1 MRRLTLLVNADN
13 TLWESNVF
21 FEHTLERFFS
31 LVEPFGYA
39 RAYARHILNETERQ
53 NIQQHGYGV
62 RSFARSLEQS
72 YVKLAGGLAQR
83 SALDEVASMVAE
95 LEHTP
100 PRVLD
105 GVPETLAYLSSRHR
119 MILFTKGEAAEEA
132 AKVER
137 SGLQGF
143 FDSIE
148 IVADKN
154 IRVYGDLVDKHHVV
168 KSYAWL
174 VGSSAQLEIN
184 PALQAGLNA
193 AFVPHAP
200 TWNKEDAELHGGA
213 GKLLI
218 VSSFRGL
225 RDHF

>member
-13 TLWESNVF
+13 TLWESSVF

-39 RAYARHILNETERQ
+39 RAYARHILNETERH
-53 NIQQHGYGV
+53 NIQQHGYGL

-72 YVKLAGGLAQR
+72 YMKLAGGLAQK
-83 SALDEVASMVAE
+83 SALEEVASMAAE

-119 MILFTKGEAAEEA
+119 MILFTEGEPAEEA

-148 IVADKN
+148 IVADKS
-154 IRVYGDLVDKHHVV
+154 IRVYLDLIDKHHVV
-168 KSYAWL
+168 KSHAWL
-174 VGSSAQLEIN
+174 VGSNALQEIN

-193 AFVPHAP
+193 AFVPHAA
-200 TWNKEDAELHGGA
+200 TATRESTDVQSGT

>member
-1 MRRLTLLVNADN
+1 VRRLTLLVNADN

-72 YVKLAGGLAQR
+72 YMKLAGGLAQR

-119 MILFTKGEAAEEA
+119 MILFTKGEPAEEA

-148 IVADKN
+148 IVPEKN

-168 KSYAWL
+168 KSTAWL
-174 VGSSAQLEIN
+174 IGSNAELEIN

-200 TWNKEDAELHGGA
+200 SWNRENAELHSGT

>member
-21 FEHTLERFFS
+21 FEHTLERFFL

-39 RAYARHILNETERQ
+39 RAYARHILNETERH

-72 YVKLAGGLAQR
+72 Y
-83 SALDEVASMVAE
+83 M
-95 LEHTP
+95 P

-119 MILFTKGEAAEEA
+119 MILFTKGEPAEEA

-148 IVADKN
+148 IVTDKS
-154 IRVYGDLVDKHHVV
+154 IRVYRDLIDKHHVV
-168 KSYAWL
+168 KSHAWL
-174 VGSSAQLEIN
+174 VGSSALEEIN

-193 AFVPHAP
+193 AFVPHSA
-200 TWNKEDAELHGGA
+200 TWNKEASELQSGT

-225 RDHF
+225 RNHF

>member
-72 YVKLAGGLAQR
+72 YMKLAGGLAQR

-174 VGSSAQLEIN
+174 VGSNAQLEIN

-200 TWNKEDAELHGGA
+200 TWNREDAELHGGA

>member
-1 MRRLTLLVNADN
+1 MRRLTLLINADN

-62 RSFARSLEQS
+62 HSFARSLGQS
-72 YVKLAGGLAQR
+72 YLKLAGGLAQK
-83 SALDEVASMVAE
+83 SALQEIADMVAD

-119 MILFTKGEAAEEA
+119 MILFTKGEPAEEA

-148 IVADKN
+148 IVAEKS
-154 IRVYGDLVDKHHVV
+154 IPVYEGLIDKHHVV
-168 KSYAWL
+168 KLHSWL
-174 VGSSAQLEIN
+174 VGSSAQQEIN

-193 AFVPHAP
+193 AFVPHSAS
-200 TWNKEDAELHGGA
+200 WNGEGAQLQSGA

-218 VSSFRGL
+218 VSTFRGL

>member
-21 FEHTLERFFS
+21 FENTLERFFS

-72 YVKLAGGLAQR
+72 YMKLAGGLAQR

-105 GVPETLAYLSSRHR
+105 GVPETLSYLSSRHR
-119 MILFTKGEAAEEA
+119 MILFTHGEPAEQA

-143 FDSIE
+143 FDAIE
-148 IVADKN
+148 IVPEISVN
-154 IRVYGDLVDKHHVV
+154 VFGDLVHRHHVV
-168 KSYAWL
+168 KTHGWV
-174 VGSSAQLEIN
+174 VGHSPRSDIN

-193 AFVPHAP
+193 
-200 TWNKEDAELHGGA
+200 
-213 GKLLI
+213 
-218 VSSFRGL
+218 
-225 RDHF
+225 

>member
-1 MRRLTLLVNADN
+1 MRRLTLLINADN

-21 FEHTLERFFS
+21 FENTLERFFS

-72 YVKLAGGLAQR
+72 YMKLAGGLAQR
-83 SALDEVASMVAE
+83 TALDEVASMVAE

-119 MILFTKGEAAEEA
+119 MILLTKGEQAEEA

-148 IVADKN
+148 ILADKS
-154 IRVYGDLVDKHHVV
+154 IRIYLDLIDKHHVV
-168 KSYAWL
+168 KSHAWL
-174 VGSSAQLEIN
+174 IGSDAQQEIN

-193 AFVPHAP
+193 ALVPHPA
-200 TWNKEDAELHGGA
+200 TWHKESSELQSGT

-218 VSSFRGL
+218 VGSFRG
-225 RDHF
+225 

>member
-1 MRRLTLLVNADN
+1 MRRLTLLINADN

-62 RSFARSLEQS
+62 RSFARSLQQS
-72 YVKLAGGLAQR
+72 YMKLAGGLAQR

-119 MILFTKGEAAEEA
+119 MILFTKGEPAEEA

-193 AFVPHAP
+193 AFVPHAA
-200 TWNKEDAELHGGA
+200 TWNKEEAELHGGA

>member
-1 MRRLTLLVNADN
+1 MRRLTLLINADN

-39 RAYARHILNETERQ
+39 RAYARHILNETERH

-62 RSFARSLEQS
+62 RSFARSLQQS
-72 YVKLAGGLAQR
+72 YMKLAGGLAQR
-83 SALDEVASMVAE
+83 SALEEVASMVAE

-119 MILFTKGEAAEEA
+119 MILFTKGEPAEEA

-200 TWNKEDAELHGGA
+200 TWNREEAELHGGA

>member
-1 MRRLTLLVNADN
+1 M
-13 TLWESNVF
+13 
-21 FEHTLERFFS
+21 
-31 LVEPFGYA
+31 
-39 RAYARHILNETERQ
+39 
-53 NIQQHGYGV
+53 
-62 RSFARSLEQS
+62 
-72 YVKLAGGLAQR
+72 KLAGGLAQR
-83 SALDEVASMVAE
+83 SALEEVASMVAE

-119 MILFTKGEAAEEA
+119 MILFTKGEPAEEA

-148 IVADKN
+148 IVADKT
-154 IRVYGDLVDKHHVV
+154 IGVYRDLIDKHHVV
-168 KSYAWL
+168 KSHAWL
-174 VGSSAQLEIN
+174 IGSSAQQEIN

-193 AFVPHAP
+193 AFVPHAAS
-200 TWNKEDAELHGGA
+200 WNNENAELQSGA

>member
-1 MRRLTLLVNADN
+1 MRRLTLLVNADD

-39 RAYARHILNETERQ
+39 RAYARHILNETERH

-72 YVKLAGGLAQR
+72 YMKLAGGLAQR
-83 SALDEVASMVAE
+83 SALEEVASMAAQ
-95 LEHTP
+95 LQHTP
-100 PRVLD
+100 ARVLD

-119 MILFTKGEAAEEA
+119 MILFTKGEPAEEA

-154 IRVYGDLVDKHHVV
+154 IRVCPGPVPKHT
-168 KSYAWL
+168 L
-174 VGSSAQLEIN
+174 
-184 PALQAGLNA
+184 
-193 AFVPHAP
+193 
-200 TWNKEDAELHGGA
+200 
-213 GKLLI
+213 GKTPPPLGCQHRRHKKHPPL
-218 VSSFRGL
+218 
-225 RDHF
+225 

>member
-1 MRRLTLLVNADN
+1 MRRLTLLINADN

-72 YVKLAGGLAQR
+72 YMKLAGGLAQR

-119 MILFTKGEAAEEA
+119 MILFTKGEPAEEA

-193 AFVPHAP
+193 AYVPHAP
-200 TWNKEDAELHGGA
+200 SWNREDAELHSGA

>member
-1 MRRLTLLVNADN
+1 MRRLTLLINADN

-72 YVKLAGGLAQR
+72 YMKLAGGLAQR

-119 MILFTKGEAAEEA
+119 MILFTKGEPAEEA

-193 AFVPHAP
+193 AYVPHSP
-200 TWNKEDAELHGGA
+200 SWNKEDAELHSGA

>member
-1 MRRLTLLVNADN
+1 M
-13 TLWESNVF
+13 
-21 FEHTLERFFS
+21 
-31 LVEPFGYA
+31 
-39 RAYARHILNETERQ
+39 
-53 NIQQHGYGV
+53 
-62 RSFARSLEQS
+62 
-72 YVKLAGGLAQR
+72 KLAGGLAQR

-119 MILFTKGEAAEEA
+119 MILFTKGEPAEEA

-193 AFVPHAP
+193 AYVPHSP
-200 TWNKEDAELHGGA
+200 SWNKEDAELHSGA

>member
-1 MRRLTLLVNADN
+1 M
-13 TLWESNVF
+13 
-21 FEHTLERFFS
+21 
-31 LVEPFGYA
+31 
-39 RAYARHILNETERQ
+39 
-53 NIQQHGYGV
+53 

-72 YVKLAGGLAQR
+72 YMKLAGGLAQK
-83 SALDEVASMVAE
+83 SALQEVASMVAE

-119 MILFTKGEAAEEA
+119 MILFTKGEPAEEA

-148 IVADKN
+148 IVGNKN
-154 IRVYGDLVDKHHVV
+154 IRLYLDLIEKHHVV
-168 KSYAWL
+168 KLHAWL
-174 VGSSAQLEIN
+174 IGSSAQEEIN

-193 AFVPHAP
+193 AFVPHPP
-200 TWNKEDAELHGGA
+200 TWNDIAELQSGT

-218 VSSFRGL
+218 VSTFRGL

>member
-1 MRRLTLLVNADN
+1 MRRLTLLINADN

-21 FEHTLERFFS
+21 FENTLERFFS

-72 YVKLAGGLAQR
+72 YMKLAGGLAQR

>member
-1 MRRLTLLVNADN
+1 MRRLTLLINADN

-72 YVKLAGGLAQR
+72 YMKLAGGLAQR

-119 MILFTKGEAAEEA
+119 MILFTKGEPAEEA

-193 AFVPHAP
+193 AYVPHAP
-200 TWNKEDAELHGGA
+200 SWNKEDAELHSGA

-218 VSSFRGL
+218 VSSFRGW

>member
-21 FEHTLERFFS
+21 FEHTMERFFS

-39 RAYARHILNETERQ
+39 RAYARHILNETERH

-72 YVKLAGGLAQR
+72 YMKLAGGLAQR
-83 SALDEVASMVAE
+83 SALEEVASMVAE

-119 MILFTKGEAAEEA
+119 MILFTKGEPAEEA

-148 IVADKN
+148 IVVDKSVG
-154 IRVYGDLVDKHHVV
+154 VYRDLVEKHHVV
-168 KSYAWL
+168 KSHAWL
-174 VGSSAQLEIN
+174 IGSSAQEEIN

-193 AFVPHAP
+193 AFVPHAA
-200 TWNKEDAELHGGA
+200 TWNRDNSELQSGTGI
-213 GKLLI
+213 LLI

>member
-1 MRRLTLLVNADN
+1 MRRLTLLVNADD

-39 RAYARHILNETERQ
+39 RGYARHILNETERQ
-53 NIQQHGYGV
+53 NIQQHGYGL

-83 SALDEVASMVAE
+83 SALDEVASMAAE

-119 MILFTKGEAAEEA
+119 MILFTKGEPAEEA

-148 IVADKN
+148 IVAEKS
-154 IRVYGDLVDKHHVV
+154 IRIYEDLIDKHHVV
-168 KSYAWL
+168 KSHAWL
-174 VGSSAQLEIN
+174 VGSSAEQEIN

-193 AFVPHAP
+193 AFVPYAAA
-200 TWNKEDAELHGGA
+200 TSEDAELQSGT

-225 RDHF
+225 RNHF